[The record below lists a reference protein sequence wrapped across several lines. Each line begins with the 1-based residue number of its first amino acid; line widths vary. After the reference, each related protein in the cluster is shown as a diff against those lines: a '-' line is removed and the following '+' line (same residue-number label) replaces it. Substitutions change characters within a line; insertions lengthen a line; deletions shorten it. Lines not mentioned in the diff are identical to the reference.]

1 MTVSVCIPMYNESD
15 TVEHCAAELYNKMRS
30 YREKTGRD
38 FEIIFSDDGSTD
50 DGREMAERFAAD
62 RPEIRVIGYAGNRGK
77 GSAVR
82 EGIMASRGD
91 VVLYTDCDLAYGVD
105 IIEDAVENIVD
116 RDGTFKADI
125 VIGSRNLEKDGYSG
139 YGFFRKFASKTY
151 IRMLAIIGGFSLT
164 DSQCGFK
171 IFRTESAKKV
181 FSLCECN
188 GFAFDYEVIL
198 IAKRFGMKIDEMP
211 VRIINHRE
219 STVHVA
225 KDSLSMLKDVLKIR
239 KRVKKLEI

>member
-15 TVEHCAAELYNKMRS
+15 TVENCAAELYKKMCS
-30 YREKTGRD
+30 YREKTGRK

-50 DGREMAERFAAD
+50 DGREKAEKFAAE
-62 RPEIRVIGYAGNRGK
+62 RPEIRVIGYADNRGK

-82 EGIMASRGD
+82 EGIAASCGD

-105 IIEDAVENIVD
+105 IIEDAVANIT
-116 RDGTFKADI
+116 DGGGSFKADI
-125 VIGSRNLEKDGYSG
+125 VIGSRNLTKDGYSG
-139 YGFFRKFASKTY
+139 YGFFRKFASRMYIKT
-151 IRMLAIIGGFSLT
+151 LSFIGGFSLS

-181 FSLCECN
+181 FSLCECD

-198 IAKRFGMKIDEMP
+198 IAKRFGMKIGEMP
-211 VRIINHRE
+211 VKIINHRE

-225 KDSLSMLKDVLKIR
+225 KDSLSMLKDVLKIK